1 MTEQYAKAAFQTA
14 IAQGKIPRYL
24 YKYTSVE
31 NCLHMIYDGTL
42 YFADYHTFNDPF
54 ECKAVIDTNNSEEE
68 WHNFLLQNGV
78 NPSEA
83 TNLAKQISHDPS
95 KAEKIV
101 NECVQDS
108 HDTTGFLCLTAKCD
122 NLLMWAHY
130 AKQHEG
136 CCVKLDILNDVD
148 LFYRIKAVVYDNNYI
163 HYNYLQNNGGAF
175 DTICHK
181 SKEWEYEEEY
191 RVMSFNKIGVKSMLP
206 GTLKEVYLGCRMK
219 DDDRNGIFAAVAS
232 TTKQPDVTV
241 YQSMTDKQSYKLN
254 FIKISQ

>member
-1 MTEQYAKAAFQTA
+1 MTEQYAKAAFQAA

-108 HDTTGFLCLTAKCD
+108 HDTTGFLCLTAKRD

-136 CCVKLDILNDVD
+136 CCVKLDI
-148 LFYRIKAVVYDNNYI
+148 
-163 HYNYLQNNGGAF
+163 
-175 DTICHK
+175 
-181 SKEWEYEEEY
+181 
-191 RVMSFNKIGVKSMLP
+191 
-206 GTLKEVYLGCRMK
+206 
-219 DDDRNGIFAAVAS
+219 
-232 TTKQPDVTV
+232 
-241 YQSMTDKQSYKLN
+241 
-254 FIKISQ
+254 